1 MRRQRFSRAVCRALA
16 ALAGARITVEG
27 AEHLPPGRFALV
39 ANHQSFADVFVLLA
53 AVPRELVFVAKREYR
68 EHWLIGPLLARVGTR
83 FVERFDVERSVADAR
98 ALAAAVRTGETLAFF
113 PEGTFR
119 RAPGLLAFRGGAFA
133 AAAEA
138 GVPALPLA
146 LVGSRA
152 FLRADTWIPRPGP
165 IRVVIA
171 PPLFADGSDFAA
183 AARLRA
189 AVRAAILARC
199 GEPDA
204 ADEVAPV
211 FARHDLGAR
220 A

>member
-1 MRRQRFSRAVCRALA
+1 
-16 ALAGARITVEG
+16 
-27 AEHLPPGRFALV
+27 
-39 ANHQSFADVFVLLA
+39 
-53 AVPRELVFVAKREYR
+53 
-68 EHWLIGPLLARVGTR
+68 
-83 FVERFDVERSVADAR
+83 
-98 ALAAAVRTGETLAFF
+98 
-113 PEGTFR
+113 
-119 RAPGLLAFRGGAFA
+119 
-133 AAAEA
+133 
-138 GVPALPLA
+138 
-146 LVGSRA
+146 
-152 FLRADTWIPRPGP
+152 
-165 IRVVIA
+165 VIA